1 MCLSVCSKCLSV
13 ALSHPVRPVLGLTS
27 DRQLSFDRRKTTR
40 ATDQLMERKPTVE
53 TLNTCSVFN
62 CRAGHATTRPCFQA
76 KRMVEYCLMSIFV
89 LATLFTHQGLKI
101 VHIVLLS
108 LMLNYVFSLSL
119 SRSLQNCR
127 VLSIFFARTI
137 SVLALF
143 IM

>member
-1 MCLSVCSKCLSV
+1 MIRSVSLAPLFSYRALMNLIWNGSQTKTFVCLSVCSKCLSV

-89 LATLFTHQGLKI
+89 LATLFT
-101 VHIVLLS
+101 
-108 LMLNYVFSLSL
+108 
-119 SRSLQNCR
+119 R
-127 VLSIFFARTI
+127 A
-137 SVLALF
+137 
-143 IM
+143 